1 MSEDLVEV
9 LDLTFVTTT
18 PGLTLHHTIRAHE
31 GDALVEDGSGALRIQ
46 FGARKVTMANEE
58 HTLAGRRVT
67 IHAAHIVESTVA
79 PRMELKERP
88 TAKALMDRKQAELDA
103 LKKKHGIDTKEKK

>member
-1 MSEDLVEV
+1 MEDVVEV

-46 FGARKVTMANEE
+46 FGPRKVMAGNEERTLPGRKVTIQ
-58 HTLAGRRVT
+58 AG
-67 IHAAHIVESTVA
+67 HIVEMTVQ

-88 TAKALMDRKQAELDA
+88 TAKALIDREKAELDD
-103 LKKKHGIDTKEKK
+103 LKKKHGLTAPPKGK